1 MTKKRSTKA
10 SIRKR
15 LMEQERERL
24 EKKAEHFSEV
34 ADNIGE
40 IDELMVRTVAAV
52 DALQRLDVTL
62 AEIEETTGVSA
73 SRLSSVRR
81 RVNALTADDG
91 GDLEGQDES
100 SEGGPASDSE
110 GVSSG
115 DEHQH
120 DGGHQ

>member
-34 ADNIGE
+34 ADNIDE
-40 IDELMVRTVAAV
+40 IDDLMVRTVAAV

-62 AEIEETTGVSA
+62 AEIEETTGVPA
-73 SRLSSVRR
+73 SRLSSLRR
-81 RVNALTADDG
+81 HVNALAAHDG
-91 GDLEGQDES
+91 SDSEGQDDS
-100 SEGGPASDSE
+100 SEDGPASDSE
-110 GVSSG
+110 DVSSG